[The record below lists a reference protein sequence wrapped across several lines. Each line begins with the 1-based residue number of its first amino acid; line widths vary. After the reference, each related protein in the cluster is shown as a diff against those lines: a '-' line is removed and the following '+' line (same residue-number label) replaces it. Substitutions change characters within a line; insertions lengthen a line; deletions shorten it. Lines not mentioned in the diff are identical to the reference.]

1 MKFNEKY
8 RFFRPFDKRREYR
21 LKDSRMTAK
30 TRLAGLV
37 SLKREGINSAF
48 SEKGRNEL
56 RKLFEES

>member
-1 MKFNEKY
+1 M
-8 RFFRPFDKRREYR
+8 
-21 LKDSRMTAK
+21 KDSRMTAK
-30 TRLAGLV
+30 IRLAGLV